1 MCQPMKF
8 MDLEGLLL
16 GDEDRVNPNELDAKF
31 QLLRKVENRKY
42 IYNPRAKNHSKR
54 EILSA
59 AWEEIATDIKVYF
72 ICGDPTSNN

>member
-1 MCQPMKF
+1 

-16 GDEDRVNPNELDAKF
+16 EDEDRVDPNELDAKF

-42 IYNPRAKNHSKR
+42 IYDSRDKYHSKR

-59 AWEEIATDIKVYF
+59 AWVEIATDTKVYF
-72 ICGDPTSNN
+72 ICGDPTFNN